1 MTIFILINLI
11 IQQIFDFPASHQ
23 WSDTGRY
30 IYNSNTAQ
38 NPGYYS
44 YWHWIEYIKLLQPA
58 ATTFD
63 AYSFGSIEWKL
74 TRIWQDWFDIDK
86 IEREGDVYAAHHCL
100 DWQYNIYQR
109 LDQIFQEFSITF
121 FPMKVMIHLS
131 CKVKSVVRSYE
142 SSAIVST
149 LDSCYL

>member
-44 YWHWIEYIKLLQPA
+44 YWHWIEYIKPLLPA

-63 AYSFGSIEWKL
+63 AYSFGPIEWKL

-86 IEREGDVYAAHHCL
+86 IERE
-100 DWQYNIYQR
+100 R
-109 LDQIFQEFSITF
+109 E
-121 FPMKVMIHLS
+121 M
-131 CKVKSVVRSYE
+131 
-142 SSAIVST
+142 ST
-149 LDSCYL
+149 LHIIVLTDSTISIRDLIKYFRNFQLHSFQWKSWFICLVR